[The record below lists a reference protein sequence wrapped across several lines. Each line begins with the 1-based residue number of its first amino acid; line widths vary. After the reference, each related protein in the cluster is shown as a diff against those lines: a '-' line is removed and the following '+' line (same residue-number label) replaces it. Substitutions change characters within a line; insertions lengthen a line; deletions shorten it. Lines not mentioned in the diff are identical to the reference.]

1 MIARRDL
8 MKAVAMLP
16 VVAGLSATPMA
27 WADSG
32 KEADQAA
39 PARPRVLLTDE
50 VLNGALITAGSSYQ
64 DAAGNTYVAGAI
76 YTGSTTGTIT
86 GTFRAALNVYT

>member
-64 DAAGNTYVAGAI
+64 DAAGKHLRGWCDLHRQHHRHDYRHVP
-76 YTGSTTGTIT
+76 
-86 GTFRAALNVYT
+86 LPL